1 MSVHKYKFTIITVT
15 YNAEK
20 TVEDTIC
27 SVLSQTYPDVEYII
41 VDGASDDGTL
51 SIIDKYCG
59 RISRV
64 ISEPDKGPYDAMN
77 KGIAM
82 ATGDI
87 IGLLHSDDMYTDINA
102 ISRISEPFNREN
114 VDSAFGDLVFVEKK
128 NTDRITRYY
137 CADDFS
143 VDSFAYGCMPPHP
156 TFFAKK
162 ECYDKY
168 GTFKADYRIAADFEL
183 VARFLL
189 KFGISYRYVPGVL
202 VKMRMG
208 GTSTRSLKSNI
219 ILNSEILRA
228 CRENGIN
235 TNILKI
241 YSKYITKVSQKFRR
255 P

>member
-1 MSVHKYKFTIITVT
+1 MKKYKFTIITVT
-15 YNAEK
+15 YNAVR

-27 SVLSQTYPDVEYII
+27 SVLSQTYPDIEYII
-41 VDGASDDGTL
+41 VDGASNDGTL
-51 SIIDKYCG
+51 SIIDRYRD

-77 KGIAM
+77 KGITM
-82 ATGDI
+82 ATGDV
-87 IGLLHSDDMYTDINA
+87 IGLLHSDDVYADIDA
-102 ISRISEPFNREN
+102 ITRISEPFNRDN
-114 VDSAFGDLVFVEKK
+114 VDSVFSDLVFVGKTNIDK
-128 NTDRITRYY
+128 ITRYF
-137 CADDFS
+137 CADDFT
-143 VDSFAYGCMPPHP
+143 VDRFAYGCMPPHP

-162 ECYDKY
+162 ECYNKY
-168 GTFKADYRIAADFEL
+168 GIFKADYRIAADFEL

-208 GTSTRSLKSNI
+208 GKSTGSLKSNF
-219 ILNSEILRA
+219 ILNNEILRA

-235 TNILKI
+235 TNIMKV
-241 YSKYITKVSQKFRR
+241 YSKYITKIAQKFRR